1 MRSGTVTAAEDS
13 LLRVRTL
20 CVGEA
25 IVDLICQR
33 PATSLHEV
41 DAFVPY
47 AGGVT
52 ANVAVAAAR
61 TGGDIV
67 LAGGAGD
74 DRWGAWMR
82 DRLAAEGLDL
92 RWFALV
98 DGPSTALAFVT
109 VDELGE
115 PSYEVYGDGLAALV
129 QALDGQ
135 LLDAVDACDALFFTS
150 NTLTTPAA
158 AEITTAAR
166 ERALKLGRPI
176 VFDASL
182 RLGRWKGN
190 PGRAGAAAGA
200 CVPGAFLVKC
210 NEEEARLM
218 TGEDD
223 PEAAAESLLAAGAAH
238 AIVTLGAR
246 GAILR
251 GEGLRFDVAAPQV
264 PVRSTVGAGDVFLG
278 VLLAHLGMTDF
289 YPPALAAALPAAAA
303 QAAAACERWGALE

>member
-1 MRSGTVTAAEDS
+1 M
-13 LLRVRTL
+13 RTL

-33 PATSLHEV
+33 PVTSLHQA

-61 TGGDIV
+61 AGADVV

-74 DRWGAWMR
+74 DRWGAWLR
-82 DRLAAEGLDL
+82 DRLGAEGIDL
-92 RWFALV
+92 RWFALAE
-98 DGPSTALAFVT
+98 GPRTALAFVT
-109 VDELGE
+109 VDEHGE
-115 PSYEVYGDGLAALV
+115 PSYELYGDGIAAMV

-150 NTLTTPAA
+150 NTLTTPQA

-182 RLGRWKGN
+182 RLGRWHEN

-218 TGEDD
+218 TGESEA
-223 PEAAAESLLAAGAAH
+223 EAAAASLLAAGAQH

-251 GEGLRFDVAAPQV
+251 GKGLRFDVGGRPAQV
-264 PVRSTVGAGDVFLG
+264 LSTVGAGDVFLG

-289 YPPALAAALPAAAA
+289 YPPALAAALPEAAA

>member
-1 MRSGTVTAAEDS
+1 
-13 LLRVRTL
+13 VRTL

-33 PATSLHEV
+33 PVASLSEA
-41 DAFVPY
+41 DSFMPY

-61 TGGDIV
+61 AGADIV

-74 DRWGAWMR
+74 DRWGAWLR

-92 RWFALV
+92 RWFALAG
-98 DGPSTALAFVT
+98 GPATALAFIT
-109 VDELGE
+109 VDGAGE
-115 PSYEVYGDGLAALV
+115 PTYELYGEGTAAML

-135 LLDAVDACDALFFTS
+135 LLDAVDAADALFFTS
-150 NTLTTPAA
+150 NTLTTKDAA
-158 AEITTAAR
+158 QITTAAR
-166 ERALKLGRPI
+166 ERALALGHPI

-182 RLGRWKGN
+182 RLGRWGDN

-210 NEEEARLM
+210 NEVEARLM
-218 TGEDD
+218 TGESE
-223 PEAAAESLLAAGAAH
+223 PEAAAASLLAAGAQH
-238 AIVTLGAR
+238 AIVTLGRR

-251 GEGLRFDVAAPQV
+251 AKGMRFNIGGQPAR
-264 PVRSTVGAGDVFLG
+264 VRSTVGAGDVFLG
-278 VLLAHLGMTDF
+278 VLLAHLGITDY
-289 YPPALAAALPAAAA
+289 YPAALAAALPQAAA
-303 QAAAACERWGALE
+303 QAALACERWGALD

>member
-1 MRSGTVTAAEDS
+1 M
-13 LLRVRTL
+13 RTL
-20 CVGEA
+20 CFGEA
-25 IVDLICQR
+25 IVDLICRR
-33 PATSLHEV
+33 PVASLQEA

-61 TGGDIV
+61 AGAEIT

-74 DRWGAWMR
+74 DPWGAWLLH
-82 DRLAAEGLDL
+82 RLTAEGLDL
-92 RWFALV
+92 RWFGLAE
-98 DGPSTALAFVT
+98 GPATALAFVT
-109 VDELGE
+109 LDEHGDATYDL
-115 PSYEVYGDGLAALV
+115 YGDGIGAAV
-129 QALDGQ
+129 QAAGDG
-135 LLDAVDACDALFFTS
+135 LLDAVAHCGAFFFTS
-150 NTLTTPAA
+150 NTLARPDAA
-158 AEITTAAR
+158 KLTLAAR
-166 ERALKLGRPI
+166 DRALELARPI

-182 RLGRWKGN
+182 RLGRWDAN

-223 PEAAAESLLAAGAAH
+223 PEAAAQSLLAAGAEH

-251 GEGLRFDVAAPQV
+251 AKGMRFDVGGRV
-264 PVRSTVGAGDVFLG
+264 VDVRSTVGAGDVFLG
-278 VLLAHLGMTDF
+278 TLLARLGTTDF
-289 YPPALAAALPAAAA
+289 YPAALAAALPEAAEAAAR
-303 QAAAACERWGALE
+303 ACERWGALE